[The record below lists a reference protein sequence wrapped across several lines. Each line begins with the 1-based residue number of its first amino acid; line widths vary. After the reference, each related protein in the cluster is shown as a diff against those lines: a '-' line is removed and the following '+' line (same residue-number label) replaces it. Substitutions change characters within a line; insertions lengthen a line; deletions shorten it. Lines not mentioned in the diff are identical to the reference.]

1 MRKSSVKE
9 AISRVLW
16 GEDPREC
23 TIVFIDRL
31 SPTGERVVRGDEVAG
46 FNRMG
51 YIVLKDGGL
60 IPPHRVVRV
69 ECRGR
74 VLLDRR

>member
-1 MRKSSVKE
+1 MRKSRVRE

-16 GEDPREC
+16 GEDPRDC
-23 TIVFIDRL
+23 IIVFIDRL
-31 SPTGERVVRGDEVAG
+31 SPTGERVVRGDEIEG
-46 FNRMG
+46 FNSMG
-51 YIVLKDGGL
+51 YIILKDGGL
-60 IPPHRVVRV
+60 IPTHRVVRV